1 MDESLITIIGFI
13 IGGLSIFIYGIN
25 LMSDG
30 LKSIAGYH
38 IREYIEKYTSNLFT
52 SILVGTLISAI
63 LHSFCCYSYFNQSGS
78 GRINEVGTG
87 YRNHD
92 WSEYWDLCDFNN
104 DRLECGTI
112 CLLSCLYWGCNYVFM
127 IKTE

>member
-63 LHSFCCYSYFNQSGS
+63 LHSSSAVTVISISLVRAGLMKLEQAIEITIG
-78 GRINEVGTG
+78 GIQVG
-87 YRNHD
+87 
-92 WSEYWDLCDFNN
+92 LVDFNN
-104 DRLECGTI
+104 DRLEEICGTI
-112 CLLSCLYWGCNYVFM
+112 CLLSCLYWGCNHVFS
-127 IKTE
+127 

>member
-63 LHSFCCYSYFNQSGS
+63 LHSSSAVTVISISLVRAGLMKLEQAIGITIGAN
-78 GRINEVGTG
+78 IGTCVT
-87 YRNHD
+87 
-92 WSEYWDLCDFNN
+92 S
-104 DRLECGTI
+104 I
-112 CLLSCLYWGCNYVFM
+112 M
-127 IKTE
+127 IGLNVEQFAY

>member
-52 SILVGTLISAI
+52 SILVL
-63 LHSFCCYSYFNQSGS
+63 LLQLFQSVWFGP
-78 GRINEVGTG
+78 
-87 YRNHD
+87 D
-92 WSEYWDLCDFNN
+92 
-104 DRLECGTI
+104 
-112 CLLSCLYWGCNYVFM
+112 
-127 IKTE
+127 